1 MIKGNTKFLML
12 LFASIISINSLF
24 ANDTT
29 LLKSQRMLFRKVYE
43 RFLDTSIVS
52 NNLKVNSR
60 FKNISIIDLRQDS
73 FCIGSYSIGMD
84 DFAVIK
90 LENQYSLQQLLTKNF
105 KFSDN
110 NTDTNL
116 VILVNKFWIR
126 DSIGKN
132 RLIDNPENVLALILK
147 IDCFFET
154 ANGIKPF
161 VKIDT
166 SFTYS
171 HKDSHYY
178 FRTRI
183 EGLVSKSI
191 ETMFSL
197 LETTYQEKKYLKLK
211 PVDKT
216 VFQNYLNSLKSI
228 ERPIL
233 NPTEKG
239 VYANFKE
246 LLNNRPSIK
255 NYTIIEDKKIG
266 ITYLYVKDSTGEEFL
281 SRNSWGVYDGNNLWI
296 NNKGNL
302 ALLNKLGY
310 DYYWFESSEVKVR
323 NENNSFNVPI
333 PGGNGFDITYVPVP
347 IKGAILNKKTLLK
360 LDTKTGKS
368 F

>member
-1 MIKGNTKFLML
+1 MNKENANFLML
-12 LFASIISINSLF
+12 MFASIISINSLF

-29 LLKSQRMLFRKVYE
+29 LLKSQRMLFNKVYE
-43 RFLDTSIVS
+43 RFVDTSFFK
-52 NNLKVNSR
+52 NNLNTNTR
-60 FKNISIIDLRQDS
+60 FKHISIIDLRQDS
-73 FCIGSYSIGMD
+73 ACIGSYSIGTD
-84 DFAVIK
+84 NFAIIK
-90 LENQYSLQQLLTKNF
+90 LENQYSLQQLLTKNL
-105 KFSDN
+105 KRCDN
-110 NTDTNL
+110 KNDTNL

-132 RLIDNPENVLALILK
+132 RLIDNSENVLALILK
-147 IDCFFET
+147 VDCFFET
-154 ANGIKPF
+154 INGIKPF

-178 FRTRI
+178 FKTRV
-183 EGLVSKSI
+183 EGIVSKSI
-191 ETMFSL
+191 EAMFLL
-197 LETTYQEKKYLKLK
+197 LENAYQEKRYMKLK

-216 VFQNYLNSLKSI
+216 VFQNYLNNLKSI

-233 NPTEKG
+233 NPSEKG

-246 LLNNRPSIK
+246 LLNNKPSHK
-255 NYTIIEDKKIG
+255 MYTIIEDKKIG

-281 SRNSWGVYDGNNLWI
+281 SRNSWGVYDGNNLWV

-302 ALLNKLGY
+302 ALLNKFGD

-333 PGGNGFDITYVPVP
+333 PVRSSADIPYFPIP
-347 IKGAILNKKTLLK
+347 IKGEISNKKTLLK